1 MKSALKQSVN
11 AAVPSG
17 ENHAAMESLIPV
29 LNKLYDVMSSVGAG
43 GKLKLNLPQIVV
55 IGSQSAGKSSV
66 LESLVGRDFLPRGSG
81 VVTRRPLILQL
92 VHTQGDGEDWAQ
104 FMHKP
109 AVRFTDFGQVRQ
121 EIVAETERLT
131 GKNKGIS
138 RMPINLKVFSKNV
151 VDLTLVD
158 LPGITRVPM
167 GDQPADIEEQIRAMC
182 LEYITQSNTIILAVT
197 PGNVDLSTSDAIQLA
212 RRADPAGQRTIGV
225 ITKLDLMDRGTDAYD
240 VLAGHTI
247 PLKLGYIGVVCRSQ
261 HDIDSRRPVDEA
273 LAAERHFFESHPRYA
288 ALADRCGTQYLAKT
302 LNAVFLKHIRATL
315 PDLKQRVTKMLGD
328 ARAAYARL
336 QNPLVDTDT
345 PAGRGAALLQMLTR
359 FSTEFADSLAGT
371 LKDMPGKSLF
381 GGAKLRHVFQDQF
394 GRAVDELEPFAGLGP
409 EQIQTIIKNASGTRT
424 SLFIPEAAFE
434 SLAKRQIA
442 LLEEPAMECLD
453 HVYDELRKLLD
464 QLEDRNFSSFR
475 NLRDAVGEAVN
486 TLLATNREP
495 ARRMIHNLI
504 QIELAHINTAHPDF
518 IGGDRAIAVVVEKLR
533 NPSSGSGASGNGASS
548 ASAGQQQQPK
558 GPKQKCPI
566 CGELLPYDSALI
578 QDHMARHNGGGAAAG
593 AAPPRPA
600 AKPAVASAFSS
611 GASQD
616 ARFDTELVRTLLD
629 SYFAIVKKNIRDTVP
644 KAVMHF
650 LVGKTAENLHNHLV
664 QSLYS
669 DDVLQKL
676 LEESPEVTEKRAIA
690 KQNLD
695 VLERASKIISDIRG
709 VNV

>member
-1 MKSALKQSVN
+1 MSNTTRRALPG
-11 AAVPSG
+11 VPGAG
-17 ENHAAMESLIPV
+17 ESHAAMESLIPV

-92 VHTQGDGEDWAQ
+92 VHTQGDGADWAQ

-121 EIVAETERLT
+121 EIVAETERVT
-131 GKNKGIS
+131 GRNKGIS
-138 RMPINLKVFSKNV
+138 RLPINLKVFSKNV

-240 VLAGHTI
+240 VLAGRTI

-261 HDIDSRRPVDEA
+261 HDIDSGRPVEDA
-273 LAAERHFFESHPRYA
+273 LAAERHFFESHPRYSRI
-288 ALADRCGTQYLAKT
+288 ADRCGTQYLAKT
-302 LNAVFLKHIRATL
+302 LNSVFLRHIRATL

-328 ARAAYARL
+328 ARAAYAQL
-336 QNPLVDTDT
+336 QNPLIDADT

-359 FSTEFADSLAGT
+359 FSTEFGDSLAGT
-371 LKDMPGKSLF
+371 LKDMPGKTLF
-381 GGAKLRHVFQDQF
+381 GGAKLRHVFVDQF

-409 EQIQTIIKNASGTRT
+409 DQIQTVIRNASGTRT
-424 SLFIPEAAFE
+424 ALFIPEAAFE

-453 HVYDELRKLLD
+453 HVYDELRMLLD
-464 QLEDRNFSSFR
+464 QLEDRCFASFR

-486 TLLATNREP
+486 ALLAANREP

-533 NPSSGSGASGNGASS
+533 GPSSSGGAGAASGAAASS
-548 ASAGQQQQPK
+548 AAAASPAQQAK

-566 CGELLPYDSALI
+566 CSEVLPYDSAVI
-578 QDHMARHNGGGAAAG
+578 QEHMARHNAQQQRTGS
-593 AAPPRPA
+593 
-600 AKPAVASAFSS
+600 KPAVASAFSS

-669 DDVLQKL
+669 DQVLQKL
-676 LEESPEVTEKRAIA
+676 LEESPEVTEKRAVA

-695 VLERASKIISDIRG
+695 ILERASKIISDIRG
-709 VNV
+709 INV

>member
-1 MKSALKQSVN
+1 
-11 AAVPSG
+11 
-17 ENHAAMESLIPV
+17 MESLIPV

-109 AVRFTDFGQVRQ
+109 AVRFTDFGQVRA
-121 EIVAETERLT
+121 EIVAETERVT
-131 GKNKGIS
+131 GRNKGIS

-261 HDIDSRRPVDEA
+261 HDIDSARPVADA

-302 LNAVFLKHIRATL
+302 LNAVFLRHIRATL
-315 PDLKQRVTKMLGD
+315 PDLKQRVTKMLGE
-328 ARAAYARL
+328 ARAAYAQL
-336 QNPLVDTDT
+336 QNPLVDADT

-359 FSTEFADSLAGT
+359 FSTEFSESLAGS
-371 LKDMPGKSLF
+371 LKDMPGKTLF
-381 GGAKLRHVFQDQF
+381 GGAKLRHVFADQF
-394 GRAVDELEPFAGLGP
+394 SRAVDELEPFAGLGP
-409 EQIQTIIKNASGTRT
+409 DQIQTIIKNASGTRT

-453 HVYDELRKLLD
+453 HVYDELRMLLD
-464 QLEDRNFSSFR
+464 QLEDRNFASFR
-475 NLRDAVGEAVN
+475 NLRDAVGEAVHA
-486 TLLATNREP
+486 LLAANREP

-518 IGGDRAIAVVVEKLR
+518 IGGDRAIAAVVEKLR
-533 NPSSGSGASGNGASS
+533 APDAAAAAAAPTQG
-548 ASAGQQQQPK
+548 K
-558 GPKQKCPI
+558 GPRQKCPI
-566 CGELLPYDSALI
+566 CGEALPYDSAFI
-578 QDHMARHNGGGAAAG
+578 QEHMARHNSGAG
-593 AAPPRPA
+593 AAPRA
-600 AKPAVASAFSS
+600 GAKPGVASAFSS

-664 QSLYS
+664 QSLYN
-669 DDVLQKL
+669 DDVLKKL
-676 LEESPEVTEKRAIA
+676 LEESPEVTEKRAVA

-709 VNV
+709 INI